1 MSVLENYINRYK
13 NNSAIIQ
20 LIVINTAVFLVT
32 IAYNLIAYLFFKSKN
47 ITDAWLSM
55 PSNFSTFI
63 IKPWTFVT
71 YQFNHDGVLHI
82 AMNMLVLYFIGNIF
96 LDFFKRK
103 EVFKVYL
110 LGGFFGAIL
119 FFISYNFLPVFS
131 GQNALLIGSS
141 ASVFAILFATAIYAP
156 NLRLSLFGVFEVRLI
171 FIAIFY
177 FIIDIASIPTS
188 NAGGHIAHIGGTVV
202 GIIYAFY
209 KKGIFNFILFPAKQT
224 YKKHKPQM
232 KVNVNAKNSSNNN
245 TRFSFDSPSQSEID
259 LILDKIS
266 KTGYDKLTKDE
277 KDILFKASQN

>member
-55 PSNFSTFI
+55 PSNFSAFI

-71 YQFNHDGVLHI
+71 YQFGHDGVLHI

-188 NAGGHIAHIGGTVV
+188 NAGGHIAHIGGTVF

-209 KKGIFNFILFPAKQT
+209 KKGIFNFNLFPAKQT